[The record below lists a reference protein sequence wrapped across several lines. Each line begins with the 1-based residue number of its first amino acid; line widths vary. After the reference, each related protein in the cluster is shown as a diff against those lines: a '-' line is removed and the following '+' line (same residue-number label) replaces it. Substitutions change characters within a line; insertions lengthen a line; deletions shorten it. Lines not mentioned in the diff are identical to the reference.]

1 MKKLIAVLLTT
12 LSLASIQNVQADP
25 WQGFYVEGFA
35 GANFAQ
41 NKKHDGNKLNLR
53 TGYAVGG
60 ALGYG
65 FCNGFHLE
73 GEISYRHNRIKSIQF
88 NDETFSFGSSSSSS
102 SSSSSFTSSDGSS
115 GSSSGRGHGHVSTI
129 AYMANGYY
137 EFDTSCWDCCWGCG
151 EIVPYFG
158 AGIGYAHEKIKISN
172 NFSDFETNNNNN
184 KKKGFAWQLIAG
196 LGYEVA
202 CNTDI
207 SIEYRFFKGHAKR
220 FYQHFVGAT
229 AKYRF

>member
-1 MKKLIAVLLTT
+1 MKKLIAVLLTS
-12 LSLASIQNVQADP
+12 LSLASTVQASP
-25 WQGFYVEGFA
+25 WEGFYVEGFA
-35 GANFAQ
+35 GANFAE
-41 NKKHDGNKLNLR
+41 NTKHDGNKLNLR

-65 FCNGFHLE
+65 FCSGFRLE
-73 GEISYRHNRIKSIQF
+73 GEISYRHNRIKSVEF
-88 NDETFSFGSSSSSS
+88 DDETFSFTSTT
-102 SSSSSFTSSDGSS
+102 SSSSFTSSS
-115 GSSSGRGHGHVSTI
+115 GGHGHVSTV
-129 AYMANGYY
+129 AYMGNAYY

-151 EIVPYFG
+151 EIVPYIG
-158 AGIGYAHEKIKISN
+158 GGIGYAHEHIKISDE
-172 NFSDFETNNNNN
+172 FFGFHG
-184 KKKGFAWQLIAG
+184 KKNGFAWQLIAG